1 VHSTTDATE
10 FVRQLFREQDDK
22 IADLEVRTASLEDT
36 YMAMVREFEAGRQ
49 EDAVRE
55 FGVVTR

>member
-10 FVRQLFREQDDK
+10 FVRQLFAQHDDK
-22 IADLEVRTASLEDT
+22 LSDLEVRRASLEDT
-36 YMAMVREFEAGRQ
+36 YMAMVQQFEAGKQ

-55 FGVVTR
+55 FEVVAR